1 MVPGS
6 SWFGSQGTETGRPT
20 RIGPGHKGIGRLG
33 CQAVDRE
40 GVETAIRALLDALG
54 EDSSRPGLADTPR
67 RVADAYAELFSGA
80 SEDLVAILEPLV
92 AEQGSGLIMVRGVQV
107 VSFCEHH
114 LLPFI
119 GTATVAYLPGPDGRI
134 CGLSK
139 LSRLI
144 EACSRRLQVQ
154 ERLVKQAADALEAA
168 LAPAGVFVMVDA
180 EHLCMT
186 IRGAR
191 KPGARMV
198 TIEAR
203 GALDTAAERAHLVA
217 LASGGGASD

>member
-1 MVPGS
+1 MVAAGDTLCDVDERAVS
-6 SWFGSQGTETGRPT
+6 S
-20 RIGPGHKGIGRLG
+20 
-33 CQAVDRE
+33 
-40 GVETAIRALLDALG
+40 AIRDLLAAIG
-54 EDSSRPGLADTPR
+54 EDPSRPGLLATPA

-80 SEDLVAILEPLV
+80 AIDPTTVLEPLPD
-92 AEQGSGLIMVRGVQV
+92 EFGSGLIMIRDVQV

-139 LSRLI
+139 LARLI
-144 EACSRRLQVQ
+144 EVLSRRLQVQ
-154 ERLVKQAADALEAA
+154 ERLVREAADALQKA
-168 LAPAGVFVMVDA
+168 LEPAGVFVMVEA

-191 KPGARMV
+191 KPGSVMV
-198 TIEAR
+198 TVEAR
-203 GALDTAAERAHLVA
+203 GALDTPEERAHLVA
-217 LASGGGASD
+217 LARGQR